1 MLSYFRK
8 RLLLF
13 MILVLWGI
21 SFLTFAQDFD
31 KVQIETVKV
40 AEGAY
45 MLIGAGG
52 NIGVLTGADG
62 VLLVDSQFS
71 QLIEKIKAAIAKIN
85 GGPIRFL
92 LNTHWHYDHT
102 YGNEL
107 LGKSGAIIV
116 AHENSRKRLIGE
128 QDFPEFNFKQI
139 PSPAAA
145 LPMMTFTDSLTL
157 YFNGDE
163 IQAIHIEKAHSDA
176 DIAIY
181 FRKANVI
188 HMGDLYFSG
197 GYPFIDVSHGGS
209 VDGMIAAADKI
220 LTMIDANTKVIPG
233 HGPLSNSEE
242 VQKYRHMLVT
252 IRDRIAQ
259 QIKEG
264 RTLEEVLASKPTAD
278 FDKPGEP
285 LIPPEMF
292 VKIVYNSCVARPR
305 SQSFS

>member
-1 MLSYFRK
+1 MRSCFRK
-8 RLLLF
+8 RLLYL

-21 SFLTFAQDFD
+21 SSLTFAQDFE

-40 AEGAY
+40 AEGVY

-52 NIGVLTGADG
+52 NIGVSTGADG
-62 VLLVDSQFS
+62 VLLVDSQFA

-92 LNTHWHYDHT
+92 FNTNWHYDHA

-116 AHENSRKRLIGE
+116 AHENSRKRLIDE
-128 QDFPEFNFKQI
+128 QDFPELNFKQP

-145 LPMMTFTDSLTL
+145 LPAVTFTNSLTL

-163 IQAIHIEKAHSDA
+163 IQAIHIEQAHSDA
-176 DIAIY
+176 DVAIY

-188 HMGDLYFSG
+188 HTGDLYFSG

-209 VDGMIAAADKI
+209 VDGMIAAEDKI
-220 LTMIDANTKVIPG
+220 LKMIDANTKVIPG
-233 HGPLSNSEE
+233 HGPLSNREE
-242 VQKYRHMLVT
+242 VQKFRDMLATV
-252 IRDRIAQ
+252 RDRIARQ
-259 QIKEG
+259 VKEG
-264 RTLEEVLASKPTAD
+264 KTLEEVLASKPTAD

-292 VKIVYNSCVARPR
+292 VKIVYNSLSKR
-305 SQSFS
+305 